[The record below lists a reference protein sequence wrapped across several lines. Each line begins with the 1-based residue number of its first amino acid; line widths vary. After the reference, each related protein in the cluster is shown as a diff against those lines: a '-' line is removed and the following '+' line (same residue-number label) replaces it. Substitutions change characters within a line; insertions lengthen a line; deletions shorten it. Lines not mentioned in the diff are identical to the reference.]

1 MIVQQI
7 SIYRNSKMSYN
18 IITFS
23 ETHDEFVKRVTSE
36 INEKIESEYI
46 NKIISVN
53 YINLSTSS
61 IDKEVAV
68 ITYI

>member
-1 MIVQQI
+1 MVVQQI

-23 ETHDEFVKRVTSE
+23 ETHDEFVERVTTDINLRIE
-36 INEKIESEYI
+36 IGEIKEV
-46 NKIISVN
+46 ISVS
-53 YINLSTSS
+53 YVNLSTDS

-68 ITYI
+68 ITYK